1 MLEVSIM
8 MQSLQSREQPDD
20 MRARTIPVN
29 PAVEDLLRQ
38 ILEYVGEDATSQTQ
52 PREDIATHEVVLDVY
67 VDGVCYTLTRST
79 CQPTHPRVALSPRE
93 KEIVHL
99 VAKGLPTKAIADAL
113 NVSLWTVATH
123 LRRTFAKLGVSS
135 RAEMV
140 AHAMNEGLLSARD

>member
-1 MLEVSIM
+1 M
-8 MQSLQSREQPDD
+8 
-20 MRARTIPVN
+20 
-29 PAVEDLLRQ
+29 LRQ
-38 ILEYVGEDATSQTQ
+38 ILEYVGEDSTSQIQ
-52 PREDIATHEVVLDVY
+52 PREDLATHEVVLDVY

-123 LRRTFAKLGVSS
+123 LRRTFAKLAHKGRAALEQIQLSLGHASVTTTERYLGV
-135 RAEMV
+135 RQDLTDAPCD
-140 AHAMNEGLLSARD
+140 HLGLTGEVPG